1 MKRTYLY
8 PSTFKFLAAIMIVM
22 MALSSLPVSPASAAT
37 STLVAWT
44 KAYDQVS
51 GTGTTTSFAI
61 PGGSNRLLVVG
72 IATNSTTSGIVGDPT
87 AISYDSISLIKATGN
102 GATDGRMHTWLYY
115 LKENVVMDNTSNTL
129 NVTMGSGSIVNMT
142 VWYAVY
148 AGVDQ
153 TATYST
159 GNALNNSSGSG
170 PAQLSSDMSVNAGE
184 QAIYISSIHDA
195 VATTLPVYSINPNW
209 TSGGS
214 NTGTYTG
221 GGNNRAWKNEVA
233 HRAVPSSNT
242 SDNAATS
249 TITPTG
255 SIRYAMSAMSLPPFR
270 TATTLTPVALT
281 DTYGNISSLS
291 ALLVPAASGKTI
303 VFTLNGG
310 AACSSTTNSSGLA
323 ACNLSSPGLKINVG
337 TYPSGVSASFA
348 GDTFYIASSGTAAL
362 TVNKRSITVTA
373 ITNTKVYDGGLT
385 ALATPTH
392 SGLAVGDTA
401 DFTEAYLDKNVGS
414 GNKVLVPAGVV
425 TDGNSGNNYDYT
437 YTNFTFGNITPASST
452 VTVTCPLVAQTY
464 TGSAIEPCDA
474 SYLTEDGL
482 SEDLIPTYTDNVFV
496 GIATATAIYDGDS
509 NHDGSENSANFE
521 IIDITAPVLTINGA
535 TADGV
540 DMAGD
545 LPTGYIL
552 ESNNNPALDRLIQFK
567 AGTAADE
574 TLASEYFGLK
584 LIDSTV
590 SAADIK
596 AYYVARSVPEPFLT
610 YLNDAADGINPFV
623 YIDGSTVK
631 LVDAAKHDILAT
643 DVDMTIPDDFP
654 LGTYT
659 VEGQIKDLAGNE
671 TTVTLILI
679 VAGDRT
685 APVLTING
693 ATADGVDMAGDLPTG
708 YILESNNN
716 PALDRLIQFKA
727 GTAADE
733 TLASE
738 YFGLKLI
745 DSTVSAADIKA
756 YYVARSVPEPFL
768 TYLNDA
774 ADGINPF
781 VYIDGSTVKL
791 VDAAKHDILAT
802 DVDMTIPDDFPLGT
816 YTVEGQI
823 KDLAGNETTVTLKL
837 IVITVQLAQT
847 IDVTLGA
854 PATAAY
860 LSEFTVAATGGGSGN
875 PIVYTS
881 SGNCTNI
888 GAVLTM
894 TSGTG
899 TCTVSYNQAG
909 NRNYLDAT
917 EVTEEVSATKLTQ
930 TIDVT
935 LHAPASAAYLS
946 GFTVAATGG
955 ASGNS
960 IVYGTSG
967 VCSIVGADVT
977 MESGTGTCIVSYN
990 QAGNADF
997 ADATEVT
1004 EEVIATKLTQA
1015 IVITTHA
1022 PAFADFTTDF
1032 TVVAHSDSA
1041 LVVAYSATGAC
1052 SNTGGDFN
1060 VNNDN
1065 GSCAVHYN
1073 QAGDANFLA
1082 AIEILE
1088 YVTVTNDTIAGAR
1101 NIYTVPYQDLID
1113 TTFATEAIDDPALT
1127 TCGGEIG
1134 LASVWYK
1141 YDPSSSRE
1149 VSLDTFA
1156 SDYNTMIGVW
1166 SGAPGSLTLVACND
1180 DAAGTS
1186 QSFVTFAATAGTH
1199 YYVMISQFDD
1209 APVVNGG
1216 ALAFQVTTFADTPGN
1231 AWYWKY
1237 VEGFYAQGIT
1247 TGCAL
1252 GPFRYCPDRAV
1263 TRAEMAVFILRAQ
1276 NGASYVPD
1284 PVETGMFADVPVAG
1298 KEWMQ
1303 PWIEQFY
1310 ASGLTTGCAASPFQY
1325 CPEREVT
1332 RAEMAVFI
1340 LRSIHGASYVP
1351 PAATGVFSDLPVAG
1365 KEWMQPWIEQ
1375 LYAEGITTG
1384 CASAPLRY
1392 CPEQSVTRAEMATF
1406 IDRAFDFPTLP

>member
-521 IIDITAPVLTINGA
+521 IIDI
-535 TADGV
+535 
-540 DMAGD
+540 
-545 LPTGYIL
+545 
-552 ESNNNPALDRLIQFK
+552 
-567 AGTAADE
+567 
-574 TLASEYFGLK
+574 
-584 LIDSTV
+584 
-590 SAADIK
+590 
-596 AYYVARSVPEPFLT
+596 
-610 YLNDAADGINPFV
+610 
-623 YIDGSTVK
+623 
-631 LVDAAKHDILAT
+631 
-643 DVDMTIPDDFP
+643 
-654 LGTYT
+654 
-659 VEGQIKDLAGNE
+659 
-671 TTVTLILI
+671 
-679 VAGDRT
+679 T